1 MALVVVV
8 PLVTAFYVP
17 TRTPLWPVA
26 ADPVPA
32 RRSAPAMVALPRN
45 LKEVLAQLRDSV
57 QASLRDRNSRIS
69 VETPIG
75 FEFGVEGE
83 RVKRQGKA
91 KMLKSSDI
99 ERSNRELARIFVG
112 MFEGTGLVPLILFA
126 SPKEAKAAKEL
137 WDAPGFEARVQ
148 ALVPAETAASAAG
161 GAEAPLKT
169 RAGGSSR
176 GSGGGFGGG
185 GGGGFGGGAS
195 KKKGNKK
202 RASTSSRPASLTR
215 VPDTAEVVVAV
226 APGEDRLKL

>member
-1 MALVVVV
+1 MITLVTRLQTSRIMTRTTLQGLGAAAHSRKSSSSQPPVLYKCHSQPQARWGPQHNRSSAHITSSGSCMALVVVV

-83 RVKRQGKA
+83 RVKRQGKPRC
-91 KMLKSSDI
+91 SSQVTLSAPTGARDA
-99 ERSNRELARIFVG
+99 SLLACSRHR
-112 MFEGTGLVPLILFA
+112 
-126 SPKEAKAAKEL
+126 L
-137 WDAPGFEARVQ
+137 WCLSFY
-148 ALVPAETAASAAG
+148 
-161 GAEAPLKT
+161 
-169 RAGGSSR
+169 
-176 GSGGGFGGG
+176 
-185 GGGGFGGGAS
+185 
-195 KKKGNKK
+195 
-202 RASTSSRPASLTR
+202 SRPQGS
-215 VPDTAEVVVAV
+215 
-226 APGEDRLKL
+226 

>member
-1 MALVVVV
+1 
-8 PLVTAFYVP
+8 
-17 TRTPLWPVA
+17 
-26 ADPVPA
+26 
-32 RRSAPAMVALPRN
+32 MVALPRN

-126 SPKEAKAAKEL
+126 SPKEAKAVAAVR
-137 WDAPGFEARVQ
+137 WYSSNGDSAR
-148 ALVPAETAASAAG
+148 ARN
-161 GAEAPLKT
+161 GAT
-169 RAGGSSR
+169 IC
-176 GSGGGFGGG
+176 
-185 GGGGFGGGAS
+185 
-195 KKKGNKK
+195 
-202 RASTSSRPASLTR
+202 SLTI
-215 VPDTAEVVVAV
+215 
-226 APGEDRLKL
+226 